1 MVEPG
6 GFTKVSA
13 LGVEEQRV
21 RVVADLVSPEAEWAA
36 LADGYRV
43 EAAFVLWESAKVLR
57 APSNTLFRVGNGW
70 AVFTVEGGFARR
82 REVQIGHRSGVAAE
96 IVAGL
101 KEGDLVVLHPDET
114 VSDGKAISTG
124 R

>member
-1 MVEPG
+1 M
-6 GFTKVSA
+6 
-13 LGVEEQRV
+13 